1 MDTVK
6 EEVIIRG
13 KRGRAWKNYSSSGNK
28 FVIPRYTFQRSGSW
42 FKKRLLERPVSTVA
56 RHYSRLRISLPL
68 FLLYNDVS
76 PLSLSFFLLILSPLS
91 EMFSQDLEE
100 RCCFNASE
108 EIETLA
114 NDAIKEGGRGRRRR
128 DRMERRVSHGRGRDE
143 NGKSRNWKEELF
155 SINREISL
163 VCHSITLPDTYP
175 VTHMY
180 SYTLEEYYT
189 FLLLEDMNRPS
200 IKLSNELS
208 FVTIYYL

>member
-42 FKKRLLERPVSTVA
+42 FKKRLLERPVP
-56 RHYSRLRISLPL
+56 RLRDIIRDCESLSLFSYFIMTFLLSL
-68 FLLYNDVS
+68 FL
-76 PLSLSFFLLILSPLS
+76 FFLLILSPLS

-143 NGKSRNWKEELF
+143 NGKPRNWKEELF

-189 FLLLEDMNRPS
+189 FLLLEDMNRPR
-200 IKLSNELS
+200 IKSSNELS

>member
-1 MDTVK
+1 
-6 EEVIIRG
+6 
-13 KRGRAWKNYSSSGNK
+13 
-28 FVIPRYTFQRSGSW
+28 
-42 FKKRLLERPVSTVA
+42 
-56 RHYSRLRISLPL
+56 
-68 FLLYNDVS
+68 
-76 PLSLSFFLLILSPLS
+76 
-91 EMFSQDLEE
+91 
-100 RCCFNASE
+100 
-108 EIETLA
+108 
-114 NDAIKEGGRGRRRR
+114 
-128 DRMERRVSHGRGRDE
+128 MERRVSHGRGRDE

>member
-143 NGKSRNWKEELF
+143 NGKPRNWKEELF